1 MSASPSVVAAANTLA
16 EWARERRRVWTD
28 VPLDIPAPML
38 REAEPEI
45 VEPIRSVATPVE
57 EVVPAAILP
66 EPILP
71 EPSLS
76 EASVPEPMV
85 FEQTAPEPLVAE
97 PVLFAA
103 AEDGPEVAGGLA
115 VVERPT
121 AIASGFTVFAS
132 AGRVAARAAAGLFV
146 AIVEGLATVRE
157 PAIRWLTR
165 GAALVST
172 ASVAG
177 LIIMNRGEL
186 FTRLDHVS
194 SMVVA
199 AANRPQPA
207 PAPVITLPKGV
218 GRLTITS
225 GETEATVLIDGTPQG
240 TTPLTMNLPEGPHR
254 VLLRS
259 PQGSVE
265 KTIRVQS
272 GESSEMSEAI
282 YPGWVA
288 LSATVDVTLSEN
300 DKPLK
305 RDERGWAILPPGP
318 HEIHID
324 NRALGVHEVR
334 RVVVTPGATTR
345 LSFAAHTS
353 TISLTTNEL
362 AEVWIDGQPYGQT
375 PLVDQPIAIGV
386 HDVRLRGS
394 AHERWLR
401 IRATVQPVQVNVD
414 LTADR

>member
-1 MSASPSVVAAANTLA
+1 
-16 EWARERRRVWTD
+16 
-28 VPLDIPAPML
+28 
-38 REAEPEI
+38 
-45 VEPIRSVATPVE
+45 
-57 EVVPAAILP
+57 AAILP

-225 GETEATVLIDGTPQG
+225 GETGAPASGTP
-240 TTPLTMNLPEGPHR
+240 PKPAR
-254 VLLRS
+254 VGRKDD
-259 PQGSVE
+259 PRPVG
-265 KTIRVQS
+265 
-272 GESSEMSEAI
+272 
-282 YPGWVA
+282 
-288 LSATVDVTLSEN
+288 
-300 DKPLK
+300 
-305 RDERGWAILPPGP
+305 
-318 HEIHID
+318 
-324 NRALGVHEVR
+324 
-334 RVVVTPGATTR
+334 RVV
-345 LSFAAHTS
+345 
-353 TISLTTNEL
+353 
-362 AEVWIDGQPYGQT
+362 
-375 PLVDQPIAIGV
+375 
-386 HDVRLRGS
+386 
-394 AHERWLR
+394 
-401 IRATVQPVQVNVD
+401 
-414 LTADR
+414 